1 MRMTRVAVFALSVGM
16 ASILIGGVALAAGP
30 TRAPDFGVV
39 DPLDANPTTAR
50 PGGFTGSCPWP
61 NGVDQF
67 LPEVEKCLPA
77 AIGWSE
83 DGVRI
88 VSDPLVATS
97 TGGSATGAFTFWC
110 QSRVGLRFMVTVQ
123 GLAPFTTYS
132 VQAFDVATSSAV
144 GTIATIQTDKDGN
157 GGATGV
163 VHLDPGGYDWAIRV
177 GTVLETVAG
186 DEIGFEVM

>member
-1 MRMTRVAVFALSVGM
+1 MRLTRLAVLVVLVGM
-16 ASILIGGVALAAGP
+16 ASVAIGGVASATGP
-30 TRAPDFGVV
+30 KEPPNFGVV

-61 NGVDQF
+61 NAVDQF

-77 AIGWSE
+77 AIAWAE
-83 DGVRI
+83 NGVRI

-97 TGGSATGAFTFWC
+97 AEGSATGTFTFWC
-110 QSRVGLRFMVTVQ
+110 QSRVGLKFMVVVQ
-123 GLAPFTTYS
+123 GLEPFTTYAVHAS
-132 VQAFDVATSSAV
+132 DVATSSAI
-144 GTIATIQTDKDGN
+144 GTIATIRTDKDGA

-163 VHLDPGGYDWAIRV
+163 VNLDSGDYDWAIHV
-177 GTVLETVAG
+177 GAVLQTVVG